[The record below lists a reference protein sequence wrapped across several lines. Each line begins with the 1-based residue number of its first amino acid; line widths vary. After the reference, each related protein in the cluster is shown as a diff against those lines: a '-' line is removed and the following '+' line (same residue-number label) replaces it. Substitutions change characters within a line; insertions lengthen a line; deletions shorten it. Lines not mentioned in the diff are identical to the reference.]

1 MLRELDMIIV
11 TTADPLYGRD
21 VAGGGGWEFEGA
33 INKLVG
39 KFIRSLP
46 TE

>member
-1 MLRELDMIIV
+1 MIIV
-11 TTADPLYGRD
+11 TTADPLHGMFGD
-21 VAGGGGWEFEGA
+21 QSWKHEGA
-33 INKLVG
+33 INNLVG